1 MTTISP
7 SSVGQLLFVTPP
19 ALNFARLVAD
29 LTAALPAVTETPHV
43 LRWDHDDI
51 AAVDLPGTRIVLGYD
66 EGLPG
71 GWGACL
77 SVSVGAG
84 PQPGTCALADR
95 VAALAR
101 MIADRI
107 ACRHKPDE
115 TRWHEVGGVVDAD
128 ALDALNATLAPVRR
142 GAPRFAAVEAL
153 VDGTVARVDTALAQ
167 REAERAALEIRACG
181 PRRRLRRAPPPPP
194 PPVANDLP
202 QIPRVAC
209 PENIALRAALYGE
222 ETAPATPQ
230 MRLAIHAMN
239 ATLMVVSLPVGA
251 GLMTYGLLRGENLRL
266 SARAVALIG
275 AAIGILQSP
284 VAPMI
289 GI

>member
-19 ALNFARLVAD
+19 ALNFARLVTE
-29 LTAALPAVTETPHV
+29 LTAALPAVTDRPHV
-43 LRWDHDDI
+43 LRWDNEDV

-77 SVSVGAG
+77 SVSVGCG
-84 PQPGTCALADR
+84 PMPGTCALSDR

-101 MIADRI
+101 MITDRI
-107 ACRHKPDE
+107 ACRHQPDE
-115 TRWHEVGGVVDAD
+115 TRWHEVGGIVDAD
-128 ALDALNATLAPVRR
+128 ALDALTATLTPATPV
-142 GAPRFAAVEAL
+142 APRFADIDGAL
-153 VDGTVARVDTALAQ
+153 VDGTVARVETALAE
-167 REAERAALEIRACG
+167 REAERHALEARACG
-181 PRRRLRRAPPPPP
+181 PRRRGRRRALPRSRAAAPPPQ
-194 PPVANDLP
+194 V
-202 QIPRVAC
+202 QHIGC
-209 PENIALRAALYGE
+209 PENLALRAALYGDG
-222 ETAPATPQ
+222 APRATPQ

-239 ATLMVVSLPVGA
+239 ATMMAVSLPVGA
-251 GLMTYGLLRGENLRL
+251 GLMTYGLLRGENLHL